1 MSNSAFAPEVR
12 GQAKAFSSLLARSVR
27 EFFKDEANRKQFEGW
42 YENGKATGISAYRI
56 ANCRRWYV
64 FRYENG
70 ELFTDKYTMGW
81 RKVKTLEG
89 IPASVMAAVKAIC
102 ER

>member
-1 MSNSAFAPEVR
+1 MICPLGVMT
-12 GQAKAFSSLLARSVR
+12 GQKVSTEKRKLSKRTTAKKSCSLIIRKFARS
-27 EFFKDEANRKQFEGW
+27 A
-42 YENGKATGISAYRI
+42 ATGISAYRI

-70 ELFTDKYTMGW
+70 ELFTDKYAMGW

-89 IPASVMAAVKAIC
+89 IPASVMADVKAIC
-102 ER
+102 GR